1 MLVKTAAAAA
11 QSARPPP
18 RGAFIVLEGVDR
30 CGKTTQSKLL
40 LQRLVAAGL
49 AAQAMRF
56 PNRETAT
63 GRIINEYLTMPSS
76 SPSSSSSSSSS
87 DDASSEKRTTT
98 TRPLDDC
105 AIHLL
110 FSANRW
116 EASRDILETLANG
129 TTIVCDR
136 YAHSGVAFTSSK
148 VVQEEGDT
156 NQQQQQQQQ
165 QLSLEWCRA
174 PDRGLPAPDAVIYL
188 QLSADQAEERG
199 GYVHL
204 YSWCGTKRLF
214 FSIDRCVFSRPCHSK
229 RFYCICILTIA
240 RIIFLFLCCQLW
252 RRALRKA

>member
-1 MLVKTAAAAA
+1 MLVKATGTMAATAAKQGAAH
-11 QSARPPP
+11 QQPSRRPP

-56 PNRETAT
+56 PNRSTAT
-63 GRIINEYLTMPSS
+63 GRIINEYLTM
-76 SPSSSSSSSSS
+76 SSSSES
-87 DDASSEKRTTT
+87 DESR
-98 TRPLDDC
+98 RPALDDC

-136 YAHSGVAFTSSK
+136 YAHSGVAFTASK
-148 VVQEEGDT
+148 NTVDNNHQHDKNDNNHT
-156 NQQQQQQQQ
+156 QQQQQQ

-199 GYVHL
+199 GYVRVFFVVARNVERTSAWIFFVVVSL
-204 YSWCGTKRLF
+204 LF
-214 FSIDRCVFSRPCHSK
+214 FLPGRAVQCRGLPCNAVD
-229 RFYCICILTIA
+229 CTISAAA
-240 RIIFLFLCCQLW
+240 RS
-252 RRALRKA
+252 